1 MKTELYNMILNQLE
15 MLMPNFDL
23 TQDLFLIKKD
33 GELVGYELANKDEP
47 ITAKSNEMV
56 EYGSIIELYLEVRSN
71 LGYKDRSSMLRAIR
85 IANHLTQSE
94 VG

>member
-1 MKTELYNMILNQLE
+1 M
-15 MLMPNFDL
+15 
-23 TQDLFLIKKD
+23 
-33 GELVGYELANKDEP
+33 VGYELANKDEP
-47 ITAKSNEMV
+47 IKAKSNEMV

-94 VG
+94 VGSIVGKTRFEISRWENKFNPPKEIINKLLENLNK